1 MRRLNLSGVCRYP
14 RPLHSL
20 PTHLR
25 FLPPALLLP
34 MKLLLLPRISLPS
47 LTQGT
52 FLFYI
57 NVNQLSIT
65 TGPFVSGSPLPRKK
79 PDLHLFSSDPQ
90 EELAILIE
98 SGHVHMGCAIRAL
111 SLSLPLELC
120 RPDGS
125 CGLQFAC
132 VALLENDT
140 PEDSEWYVASPERQS
155 LLYQTLERWTHYS
168 GIPQR
173 LLLRYKVPFRGSPNT
188 LPHRFWFTPQTFII
202 YFKPIVA
209 ASHSGSNARGVLGPI
224 G

>member
-79 PDLHLFSSDPQ
+79 PDLHLSFSDPH
-90 EELAILIE
+90 EELASLIE
-98 SGHVHMGCAIRAL
+98 SGQVHMGCAIRAS
-111 SLSLPLELC
+111 SLSLPLALC

-132 VALLENDT
+132 DTLLESAGWSPSADT
-140 PEDSEWYVASPERQS
+140 PHGTLPLQKDSLCSTRPWKGERIIRLSP
-155 LLYQTLERWTHYS
+155 L
-168 GIPQR
+168 R
-173 LLLRYKVPFRGSPNT
+173 LLLRSKVPSPGSANLSRIRFFAVFGFTTQMFIT
-188 LPHRFWFTPQTFII
+188 LVE
-202 YFKPIVA
+202 PIVA
-209 ASHSGSNARGVLGPI
+209 T
-224 G
+224 